1 MTSNL
6 NHMKRTILKAIA
18 ALAAPVALFGA
29 DITVNSNIAANTT
42 WSKDNVY
49 ILDGRVYVVEGV
61 TLTIQPGTVIKGKPR
76 AAQDASAL
84 VIARGGKIEAVG
96 TPAEPI
102 VFTAEADNLNGNLG
116 QNDRGLWGG
125 VVILGRARVNTASG
139 QGNIEGIPSTEPL
152 GVYGGSDDADNS
164 GTFKY
169 VSIRHAGS
177 LLGPN
182 NELNGLTMGAVG
194 SGTTIEYVEVFANAD
209 DGFEWFGGTV
219 NCKNLVSAFNDDDA
233 FDWDEG
239 FRGKLQFLF
248 AIQDP
253 AVGNHAFESDGGT
266 TPEDGT
272 PYAMPT
278 IYNYTAIGSGA
289 TSANNNSIGPIFRD
303 NTGGKVYNSIFH
315 DFKGYAWRIETES
328 AQAQDS
334 AKRLAAGEIEIANN
348 VFGTFGAGTSA
359 DDLFRAVNATSGGP
373 APASNYTAE
382 HVNSAAQENRLNT
395 DPLIVAIDRTKGAKL
410 DPRLRSGSPAL
421 TLAAAAP
428 NDGFF
433 TAANYMGA
441 FTTVG
446 NWAYTWTKL
455 GRDGYFD
462 PASSLSGGGTGEDV
476 VINSGSSSKVVAI
489 STRATLAAG
498 GTVIGGFVITGNESQ
513 SVIIRAVGPTLA
525 SVGVTNAHPD
535 PLLELYTIT
544 GTKLAENDN
553 WSGSQAATV
562 AAQVGLTPPLPAGS
576 ADAVIIATL
585 PPGVYT
591 AHAKGATGASS
602 GELLL
607 EIYEVD

>member
-1 MTSNL
+1 
-6 NHMKRTILKAIA
+6 MKSFRIVSLLA

-42 WSKDNVY
+42 WSKANTY
-49 ILDGRVYVVEGV
+49 ILDGRVYVLEGA
-61 TLTIQPGTVIKGKPR
+61 TLTIEAGTVIKGRPR

-84 VIARGGKIEAVG
+84 VIARGGKINAVG
-96 TPAEPI
+96 TASEPI
-102 VFTAEADNLNGNLG
+102 VFTAEADELNGNLG

-125 VVILGRARVNTASG
+125 VVILGRARTNTASG
-139 QGNIEGIPSTEPL
+139 QGNVEGIPTTEIY
-152 GVYGGSDDADNS
+152 GVYGGTDDADNS

-219 NCKNLVSAFNDDDA
+219 NGKYLVSAFNDDDA

-239 FRGKLQFLF
+239 YRGKLQFLF
-248 AIQDP
+248 TIQDP

-328 AQAQDS
+328 AQTQDS
-334 AKRLAAGEIEIANN
+334 AKRLAAGDIVIANN
-348 VFGTFGAGTSA
+348 IFGTFGAGTTG
-359 DDLFRAVNATSGGP
+359 DELFRSVNATSGGA
-373 APASNYTAE
+373 APASNYTAA
-382 HVNSAAQENRLNT
+382 HITAGAQNNRLNT
-395 DPLIVAIDRTKGAKL
+395 VPLLKSVDRTKGALL
-410 DPRLRSGSPAL
+410 DPRLATGSPAL
-421 TLAAAAP
+421 TGFATP
-428 NDGFF
+428 PSDGFF
-433 TAANYMGA
+433 AAANYVGA
-441 FTTVG
+441 FSAVN

-462 PASSLSGGGTGEDV
+462 PASAIVE
-476 VINSGSSSKVVAI
+476 NSSSELVNI
-489 STRATLAAG
+489 SSLVTLHANDILTPG
-498 GTVIGGFVITGNESQ
+498 FVIGGTQAQTVLIT
-513 SVIIRAVGPTLA
+513 AVGPTLA
-525 SVGVTNAHPD
+525 TAGVANPLPD
-535 PLLELYTIT
+535 PTLELYNAAGAKI
-544 GTKLAENDN
+544 AENDD
-553 WSGSQAATV
+553 WSGTASVMAR
-562 AAQVGLTPPLPAGS
+562 VGAGALPVGS
-576 ADAVIIATL
+576 KDAVILVTL
-585 PPGVYT
+585 PPGAYT
-591 AHAKGATGASS
+591 AQVKGKGAAGAVIV
-602 GELLL
+602 EV
-607 EIYEVD
+607 YEVD